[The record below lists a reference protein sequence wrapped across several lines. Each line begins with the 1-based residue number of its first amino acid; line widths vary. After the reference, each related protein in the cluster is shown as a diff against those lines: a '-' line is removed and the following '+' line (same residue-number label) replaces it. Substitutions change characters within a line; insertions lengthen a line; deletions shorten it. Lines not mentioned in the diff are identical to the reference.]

1 MIRNIGCY
9 VPGLWPK
16 PSTCEQG
23 RSFHLSVRRDTSK
36 RTSAVRGEG
45 AFRILSIANN
55 SDLMHLRLK
64 DLKGSGE
71 DGAVPVAS
79 LIPWN
84 VVVHRHFGQ
93 KVVPPQFDVGCRA
106 MSRFIEG
113 QIREWKLKRTLPG
126 WGNSAFGIQQN
137 SQTTHQRSWQAIGLD
152 TRMLI

>member
-1 MIRNIGCY
+1 M
-9 VPGLWPK
+9 
-16 PSTCEQG
+16 
-23 RSFHLSVRRDTSK
+23 RRDTSK

-113 QIREWKLKRTLPG
+113 QIREWKLEKNAPWLGKFSIRHSTKLSNDAPKKLAGHWTGHKDADLARPFRLLCMPTKRKLCERF
-126 WGNSAFGIQQN
+126 SV
-137 SQTTHQRSWQAIGLD
+137 SMMS
-152 TRMLI
+152 